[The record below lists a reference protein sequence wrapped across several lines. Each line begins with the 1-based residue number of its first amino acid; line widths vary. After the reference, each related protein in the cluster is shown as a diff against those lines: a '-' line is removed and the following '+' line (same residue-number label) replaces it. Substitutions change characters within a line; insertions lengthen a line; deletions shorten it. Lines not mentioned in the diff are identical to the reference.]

1 MINQTINKEGV
12 VKPPMSGDG
21 QMHERLPDY
30 AVYKPNARGSGG
42 VMRFSLNRGK
52 AAVFVDAALQS
63 GDRAFDWENKMTMKW
78 ALSDL
83 GQVVAVLSGRED
95 QTKLFHQSE
104 KANSVFEMIR
114 QDDPKRMPYL
124 LTLSRQG
131 IDDQSVKKVFLPL
144 NHGEAAILEV
154 ALKRAIEGLL
164 KW

>member
-1 MINQTINKEGV
+1 
-12 VKPPMSGDG
+12 
-21 QMHERLPDY
+21 MHERLPDY
-30 AVYKPNARGSGG
+30 AVYKPNSRGSGG

-124 LTLSRQG
+124 LTLSRQCLDG
-131 IDDQSVKKVFLPL
+131 QSVKKVFLPL